1 MGNIEMKFN
10 TKQKFSLYNYKNE
23 YVEHPL
29 WTKEDFDGG
38 ATAED
43 LIAQMAYKF
52 NGDLKNGYYIE
63 IGAGNYKNQSNTY
76 LLEKEYGWKGVSL
89 DIGLELVEDFNNNRS
104 NICLNANALEFNWAK
119 YLEENN
125 FPKIIDFLSID
136 IDAVTHDYANLLA
149 FLNLPVLQYKFQ
161 IILIE
166 HNADLHHKFEK
177 LKNLQRD
184 ILTALGYNLIIRG
197 RCDDLWSLQDSSS
210 VNGFDKLNWFSSN
223 I

>member
-29 WTKEDFDGG
+29 WTKEDFDGY
-38 ATAED
+38 ED
-43 LIAQMAYKF
+43 FIAQMAYKF

-76 LLEKEYGWKGVSL
+76 LLEKKYGWKGVSL

-104 NICLNANALEFNWAK
+104 NICLNENALEFNWAK

-149 FLNLPVLQYKFQ
+149 FLNLPVIEYKFQ

-166 HNADLHHKFEK
+166 HNADKHHKFEK

-210 VNGFDKLNWFSSN
+210 VNGFDKLDATFSRN